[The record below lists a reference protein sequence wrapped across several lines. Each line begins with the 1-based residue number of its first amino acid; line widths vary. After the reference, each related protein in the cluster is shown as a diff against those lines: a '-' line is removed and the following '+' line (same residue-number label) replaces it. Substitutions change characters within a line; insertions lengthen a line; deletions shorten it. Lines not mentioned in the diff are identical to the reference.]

1 MIAPTLL
8 NIEGNKVEN
17 KQTKEEK
24 EHEFKM
30 SKNKRNSS
38 KKMKENLNV
47 LISLDSEGKLKEDN
61 KMKKILKRNLKS
73 KIPFHVTTT

>member
-1 MIAPTLL
+1 
-8 NIEGNKVEN
+8 
-17 KQTKEEK
+17 
-24 EHEFKM
+24 
-30 SKNKRNSS
+30 
-38 KKMKENLNV
+38 MKENLNV